1 MADIRFKR
9 LGVTV
14 FDTTLLRHYF
24 TNRTVMDRACLYFDV
39 DEIWAKT
46 RTDTLRDTITFLES
60 LYELDFP
67 VFVQLLS
74 YIVNQL
80 PEYLPSVD
88 RRARIMGD
96 LGVWRSRV
104 MGMLPRFFN
113 ELRTLGVSWDGQK
126 LIPTVGTH
134 EIDHQISNKL
144 AQQLNNLGKPHL
156 DTYNGAIE
164 ALMSSNPDGLRQSI
178 GSMRELLTKV
188 LHDKTQNEQFIPQE
202 RVDGKA
208 NGHPTRK
215 ARMKKILSKSK
226 GLSKDAKVSGAI
238 IDMVVST
245 ANLLS
250 SKYHP
255 TTEKDREQIHFVF
268 KCTEYL
274 LYYILTQS

>member
-1 MADIRFKR
+1 MVDIRFNR
-9 LGVTV
+9 LAVTI
-14 FDTTLLRHYF
+14 FDNPSLNWYF
-24 TNRTVMDRACLYFDV
+24 RNGAVMDRACLYYGVDV
-39 DEIWAKT
+39 VWGKIGTQDI
-46 RTDTLRDTITFLES
+46 RSTIKFLET
-60 LYELDFP
+60 LYDQDFP
-67 VFVQLLS
+67 VFVQLLN
-74 YIVNQL
+74 YIITQM
-80 PEYLPSVD
+80 PEYYHNVN
-88 RRARIMGD
+88 RNARIWPVELNRGH
-96 LGVWRSRV
+96 V
-104 MGMLPRFFN
+104 MDSLPQFFR
-113 ELRTLGVSWDGQK
+113 ELRTMGISWDGQK

-188 LHDKTQNEQFIPQE
+188 LHDKTQNIQFTPQE

-208 NGHPTRK
+208 NGRPTRK

-226 GLSKDAKVSGAI
+226 GLASDAKVSGAI

-250 SKYHP
+250 AKYHP